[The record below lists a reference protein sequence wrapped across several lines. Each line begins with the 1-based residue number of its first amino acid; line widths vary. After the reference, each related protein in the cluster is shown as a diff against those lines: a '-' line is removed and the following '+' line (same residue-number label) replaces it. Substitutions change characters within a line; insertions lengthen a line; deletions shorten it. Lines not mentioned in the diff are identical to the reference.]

1 MSTILEN
8 VDDTETGYGKR
19 LMTKGGAE
27 GILELCTHYLN
38 ENGDKEDIT
47 PQKKKDFEQWIQR
60 YAEDALRCI
69 GLAYKDLNPHEGG
82 QDHDEMSVDKVN
94 RVVEKGG
101 FTLICVLGIRDI
113 LRDHVKEAVKTC
125 QSAQVAV
132 RMVTGDNKITATA
145 IAKDCGILPEN
156 YKPHPEYGMYEV
168 TTGPEFA
175 QRVGG
180 IQNPGAGEAEVVA
193 NKEEFAMYRKHLK
206 VLARSRPDDKYLLVT
221 GLKQFED
228 VVAVTGD
235 GTNDAPALKK
245 ADVGFA
251 MGIAG
256 TDVAKHA
263 CDIIIMDDSFAS
275 IVVACKWG
283 RNIYDNIRR
292 FLQFQLTVNLC
303 ALVSAFIGSCIL
315 QESPLKSIQL
325 LWVNLIM
332 DSLASL
338 ALATEE
344 PTDELLK
351 RAPQSRTDYIISRK
365 MTKHIWIMSTWM
377 SFIVFFLV
385 FQGENFIPEEEGYVP
400 QVDGYIQPGRKYTL
414 DGEPLW
420 EPYEKLYGTSRHY
433 TIVFTV
439 FVFLQIFNMI
449 CSRKIN
455 DEKNVFDGFFRNKMY
470 VGIIFIITIVQI
482 IITQFT
488 ADVFKVARGGLSPTQ
503 WIICILLS
511 ASVLPVNFAIKFLSD
526 SFGVQ
531 LGSKER
537 KIDESGFIHQFRSA
551 RTVTLTKKTTNR
563 FNRMGSSVKN

>member
-1 MSTILEN
+1 MGGANNICSDKTGTLTQNEMNVVNIYQGVNVKLKSQDQYNLAEIIPNPAVAQIFLQATSCNTLGTEKDTNATDKSILKLYRKLGYSLNEFRDKHLPEGFTRFQFTSKRKKMSTILEN
-8 VDDTETGYGKR
+8 VDDTESGYGKR

-38 ENGDKEDIT
+38 ESGDKEDIT
-47 PQKKKDFEQWIQR
+47 PQKKKDIEQWIQR

-180 IQNPGAGEAEVVA
+180 IQNPGAGEAEVVS

-315 QESPLKSIQL
+315 
-325 LWVNLIM
+325 
-332 DSLASL
+332 
-338 ALATEE
+338 
-344 PTDELLK
+344 
-351 RAPQSRTDYIISRK
+351 
-365 MTKHIWIMSTWM
+365 
-377 SFIVFFLV
+377 
-385 FQGENFIPEEEGYVP
+385 
-400 QVDGYIQPGRKYTL
+400 
-414 DGEPLW
+414 
-420 EPYEKLYGTSRHY
+420 
-433 TIVFTV
+433 
-439 FVFLQIFNMI
+439 
-449 CSRKIN
+449 
-455 DEKNVFDGFFRNKMY
+455 
-470 VGIIFIITIVQI
+470 
-482 IITQFT
+482 
-488 ADVFKVARGGLSPTQ
+488 
-503 WIICILLS
+503 
-511 ASVLPVNFAIKFLSD
+511 
-526 SFGVQ
+526 
-531 LGSKER
+531 
-537 KIDESGFIHQFRSA
+537 
-551 RTVTLTKKTTNR
+551 
-563 FNRMGSSVKN
+563 